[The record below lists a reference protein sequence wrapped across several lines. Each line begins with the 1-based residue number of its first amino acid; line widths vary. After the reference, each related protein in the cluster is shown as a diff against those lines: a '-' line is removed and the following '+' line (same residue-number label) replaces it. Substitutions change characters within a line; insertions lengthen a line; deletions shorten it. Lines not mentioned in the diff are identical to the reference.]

1 MGQEVPRNLA
11 EFSSVIA
18 RSYAIIL
25 LCIWR
30 VKLGP
35 VLACFTPVNGWTTRV
50 WGTIP
55 SGQPY
60 HGNSFSSQQGLWYR
74 W

>member
-11 EFSSVIA
+11 AFSSLIT

-35 VLACFTPVNGWTTRV
+35 VLACFTLVNR
-50 WGTIP
+50 
-55 SGQPY
+55 
-60 HGNSFSSQQGLWYR
+60 
-74 W
+74 

>member
-11 EFSSVIA
+11 AFNSLIA

-35 VLACFTPVNGWTTRV
+35 VLACFTWVNSEQRAYATTL
-50 WGTIP
+50 P
-55 SGQPY
+55 SRQPF
-60 HGNSFSSQQGLWYR
+60 HGNSFSSQQGLCYH
-74 W
+74 